1 MLLKGVG
8 VDTLSIGRHP
18 LAPIKATILLR
29 GPIAL
34 VAPSLKV
41 KPRCPS
47 QRTCAM
53 RLRRPARAWS
63 KAAAVPA
70 RIEPAAPL
78 PFGSGAGVADACGDR
93 SDNHIVEM
101 DVLRSNCGS
110 KMSQVTCVIVKVLFR
125 ARGVD

>member
-8 VDTLSIGRHP
+8 VDTLPIGRHP

-34 VAPSLKV
+34 IAPSLKV
-41 KPRCPS
+41 S
-47 QRTCAM
+47 LGA
-53 RLRRPARAWS
+53 LHNERAPWS

-70 RIEPAAPL
+70 RIESAAPL

-93 SDNHIVEM
+93 ADNHIAEM

-125 ARGVD
+125 ARAVD